1 MKSFIKFNNFIV
13 LTTILLI
20 FSISNAQMNS
30 VTGVPDI
37 SKDPFLNNALSID
50 NWLPGGKNDDFSGSR
65 GNVSYQR
72 EAYSI
77 MPLSNMK
84 MGVFSVQNAVVGAQH
99 YYEKSFSNHP
109 HWSHS
114 PFDEVTS
121 NSSSEK
127 QYGTGSQT
135 GYDISWTNTMI
146 HPANGYD
153 GMQGGGYPEPVGA
166 YDTYSVNLSGMAV
179 ATYFVPEFDRS
190 EYNPNWADRNP
201 LEHWNNAAIAAHDKL
216 EKVLNDEDRNIF
228 GKGIGVI
235 ASLIDGATSPLQ
247 GVVGIG
253 SPELGAGYGQSS
265 KVASEMFVSNFQNM
279 SVSGQFEAIKIG
291 DVLSCDTCGDVIS
304 VGGTLLAANQ
314 IKSVGKSKGLAP
326 KIDALN
332 IESAE
337 IYGKL
342 REAASGKGNFG
353 IGEASSLNAD
363 LMGKSWVG
371 DGYKVASDGKTL
383 VSSDGMR
390 QYRPPTYKPNLGKYQ
405 ANFEQKIPGQKS
417 KKWQSNAHLDIKD

>member
-190 EYNPNWADRNP
+190 EYNPNWTDRNP

-314 IKSVGKSKGLAP
+314 IKSVGKAKGNVPDVKNGINSVIEP
-326 KIDALN
+326 KISKQMTKRGWD
-332 IESAE
+332 E
-337 IYGKL
+337 
-342 REAASGKGNFG
+342 
-353 IGEASSLNAD
+353 
-363 LMGKSWVG
+363 KSIN
-371 DGYKVASDGKTL
+371 
-383 VSSDGMR
+383 
-390 QYRPPTYKPNLGKYQ
+390 NLI
-405 ANFEQKIPGQKS
+405 NDPKS
-417 KKWQSNAHLDIKD
+417 KKVSTTDTRFDPSTNSRLNDPATAYIDSNGAYVVRNDKTGAIVQVSNKNDPNWVSPF

>member
-1 MKSFIKFNNFIV
+1 
-13 LTTILLI
+13 
-20 FSISNAQMNS
+20 
-30 VTGVPDI
+30 
-37 SKDPFLNNALSID
+37 
-50 NWLPGGKNDDFSGSR
+50 
-65 GNVSYQR
+65 
-72 EAYSI
+72 
-77 MPLSNMK
+77 
-84 MGVFSVQNAVVGAQH
+84 
-99 YYEKSFSNHP
+99 
-109 HWSHS
+109 
-114 PFDEVTS
+114 
-121 NSSSEK
+121 
-127 QYGTGSQT
+127 
-135 GYDISWTNTMI
+135 MI

-314 IKSVGKSKGLAP
+314 IKSIGKAKGVVP
-326 KIDALN
+326 DVKPTITNNNFFENTRYTD
-332 IESAE
+332 
-337 IYGKL
+337 KVKQQ
-342 REAASGKGNFG
+342 AASGDFHGFPESVDGFSGKGKVTEL
-353 IGEASSLNAD
+353 IG
-363 LMGKSWVG
+363 G
-371 DGYKVASDGKTL
+371 DNVLRHKL
-383 VSSDGMR
+383 
-390 QYRPPTYKPNLGKYQ
+390 
-405 ANFEQKIPGQKS
+405 EIPGEYKGRTGVFEYIRNPDGTINHRLFVPD
-417 KKWQSNAHLDIKD
+417 KI